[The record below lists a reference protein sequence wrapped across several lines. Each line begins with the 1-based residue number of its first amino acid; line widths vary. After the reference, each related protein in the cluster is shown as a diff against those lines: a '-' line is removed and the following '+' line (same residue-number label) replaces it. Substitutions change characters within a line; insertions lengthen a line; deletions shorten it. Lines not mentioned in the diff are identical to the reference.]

1 MRWFL
6 VAVLTALAACT
17 ANPGVS
23 YTPED
28 HLTSLNA
35 VNQARVQ
42 ARSCTTDGNTKAY
55 DPAPALTWNGL
66 LGEVARQRAE
76 YIQQTDQFSHFEGSS
91 NTYAVATRSQQG
103 GYKYLEIRENLAR
116 GYASAE
122 TVVAAWSSSTSG
134 HCNTLMEPH
143 LREMGMVRR
152 GDYWVLVVAQ
162 PQP

>member
-6 VAVLTALAACT
+6 AAMLTVLAACT
-17 ANPGVS
+17 ASPKLS

-28 HLTSLNA
+28 HLSSLNA
-35 VNQARVQ
+35 VNQARAQ
-42 ARSCTTDGNTKAY
+42 ARACTHGSSTTHY
-55 DPAPALTWNGL
+55 DATNPLTWNGL

-76 YIQQTDQFSHFEGSS
+76 HIHQNNEFSHFEGSS
-91 NTYAVATRSQQG
+91 STYAVVIRAQQV
-103 GYKYLEIRENLAR
+103 GYRYREIHENLSQ
-116 GYASAE
+116 GHTLASEAV
-122 TVVAAWSSSTSG
+122 TAWLSSTGG
-134 HCNTLMEPH
+134 HCNSIMEPH

>member
-6 VAVLTALAACT
+6 AAMLTALTACT
-17 ANPGVS
+17 ASPRLS

-28 HLTSLNA
+28 YLSSLNA
-35 VNQARVQ
+35 VNQARAQ
-42 ARSCTTDGNTKAY
+42 ARTCTTDGNTKAY

-76 YIQQTDQFSHFEGSS
+76 YIQQTGQFSHFEGSS
-91 NTYAVATRSQQG
+91 STYAVATRSQQV

-116 GYASAE
+116 GYASAG
-122 TVVAAWSSSTSG
+122 VAVAAWLSSTDG
-134 HCNTLMEPH
+134 HCNTIMEPH